1 MYIQTKEDN
10 NKPVFINPQY
20 LSSVW
25 LEHAGGYFYWTFY
38 MNNKTRY
45 DSIGFKEKESALKW
59 LEDSL
64 GELQSI

>member
-1 MYIQTKEDN
+1 MKEDN

-20 LSSVW
+20 ISSVR
-25 LEHAGGYFYWTFY
+25 LDHNGEYFYWKFY
-38 MNNKTRY
+38 MNNKANY
-45 DSIGFKEKESALKW
+45 KSIGYKEKESALKW